1 MRISVLGAWVVLV
14 CWLRVL
20 PCAAE
25 EPRGFVVPYGLGV
38 NIHFTDPKPGEM
50 EMLAGAGFRIVR
62 MDFAWDATEREK
74 GRYDFS
80 AYDRLLAALEPH
92 KIRAMLIFDYSNRH
106 YDQGLS
112 PQSDEGRR
120 AFARWAAEAAKHFR
134 GHGVVWEMYNEPN
147 IDFWKPKPDVQ
158 QYIKLALEVG
168 KALRETEG
176 GEVREAGKPGRREY
190 PREIYVGPATSTID
204 FAFLEKCF
212 QAGLLDYWSAVSVH
226 PYRQSGPETV
236 AAEYARLRK
245 LIEQYAPKGKE
256 IPILSGEWGY
266 SSAWGKFD
274 VERQGKYL
282 PRQWLINLAQE
293 VPISI
298 WYDWHDD
305 GPLANEPEHHFGT
318 VYHAEHRDR
327 ARLYDAK
334 PAYTAAKTLTSML
347 GGFRFQKRLPAHDAD
362 DYLLLFAKGDAVR
375 LAAWTTS
382 PSAHEV
388 VVPLKPGRFLVTDY
402 LGKPLPAVSAGAQG
416 LALTLTDAPQYLVPA
431 GAELRAR

>member
-14 CWLRVL
+14 CLFHAL
-20 PCAAE
+20 PGAAAE
-25 EPRGFVVPYGLGV
+25 APAGPAWPSELTVVPQGLGV

-50 EMLAGAGFRIVR
+50 EMLAAARFRVVR
-62 MDFAWDATEREK
+62 MDFHWAATEPDK

-120 AFARWAAEAAKHFR
+120 AFAHWAAAAAKHFHGR
-134 GHGVVWEMYNEPN
+134 GVVWEMYNEPN
-147 IDFWKPKPDVQ
+147 IKFWKPKPDVQ
-158 QYIKLALEVG
+158 QYIKLAVEVG
-168 KALRETEG
+168 KALRQAE
-176 GEVREAGKPGRREY
+176 PG
-190 PREIYVGPATSTID
+190 EIYVGPATSTID
-204 FAFLEKCF
+204 FRFLEKCF

-226 PYRQSGPETV
+226 PYRQTGPETV
-236 AAEYARLRK
+236 VPDYTRLRK
-245 LIEQYAPKGKE
+245 LIGQYAPKGKQ

-266 SSAWGKFD
+266 SAAWNPKKFD
-274 VERQGKYL
+274 VDVQGKYL
-282 PRQWLINLAQE
+282 PRQWLINLSEE

-305 GPLANEPEHHFGT
+305 GTLAKEPEHHFGT

-327 ARLYDAK
+327 SQPYDAK
-334 PAYTAAKTLTSML
+334 PAYAAAKTLTSTL
-347 GGFRFQKRLPAHDAD
+347 AGFRFQKRLPAKSAD
-362 DYLLLFAKGDAVR
+362 DYLFLFTKGDAVR

-388 VVPLKPGRFLVTDY
+388 VVPLGPGRYQVTDY
-402 LGKPLPAVSAGAQG
+402 LGTSLPPVSAGEKG
-416 LALTLTDAPQYLVPA
+416 PALKLTDAPQYVVPEKA
-431 GAELRAR
+431 P

>member
-1 MRISVLGAWVVLV
+1 MRIPVLESWVVLV
-14 CWLRVL
+14 CWLRIL
-20 PCAAE
+20 PCAAAE
-25 EPRGFVVPYGLGV
+25 TLPGPVVPEGLGV

-50 EMLAGAGFRIVR
+50 EMLAGAGFRVVR
-62 MDFAWDATEREK
+62 MDFGWDATEPDK

-92 KIRAMLIFDYSNRH
+92 KIRAMLILDYSNRH

-120 AFARWAAEAAKHFR
+120 AFARWAAEAAKHLR
-134 GHGVVWEMYNEPN
+134 GRGVVWEMYNEPN
-147 IDFWKPKPDVQ
+147 IFFWKPKPDVQ
-158 QYIKLALEVG
+158 QYVKLALEVG
-168 KALRETEG
+168 KSLRQAE
-176 GEVREAGKPGRREY
+176 PGA
-190 PREIYVGPATSTID
+190 IYVGPATSTID
-204 FAFLEKCF
+204 FRFLEKCF
-212 QAGLLDYWSAVSVH
+212 QSGLLDYWSAVSVH
-226 PYRQSGPETV
+226 PYRQTGPETV

-245 LIEQYAPKGKE
+245 LIGQYAQKGKK

-274 VERQGKYL
+274 VQLQGKYL
-282 PRQWLINLAQE
+282 PRQWLINLAEE

-318 VYHAEHRDR
+318 VYHAEHGDR
-327 ARLYDAK
+327 PRLYDAK
-334 PAYTAAKTLTSML
+334 PAYAAAKTLTSML
-347 GGFRFQKRLPAHDAD
+347 DGFRFQTRLPAHGAD
-362 DYLLLFAKGDAVR
+362 DYLLLFARGDAVR

-388 VVPLKPGRFLVTDY
+388 VVPLKPGRYLVADY
-402 LGKPLPAVSAGAQG
+402 LGKPLAPISAGAQG
-416 LALTLTDAPQYLVPA
+416 VGLTLTDAPQYVLPTEAEPPA
-431 GAELRAR
+431 R